1 MKTDFFGGLA
11 PRVDES
17 ITYSSRRKELVEAI
31 KMEFPQHKGLIVLFA
46 AFEQGSERFRQDKTF
61 YYYTGLNEPGAVLV
75 IDLNGK
81 STLYLPNYFEKRA
94 QWMVLSEA
102 LVKRDAKALRVDAV
116 EFLGNE
122 CVGYELDPYFSENE
136 YAHMIA
142 LLKNVIAAGGV
153 LFTTAPK
160 NGHEYMNSRFIL
172 EHLQNFI
179 PELIHLGV
187 KYGFHSGQNV
197 FDISSIAAAARRRK
211 DVGEVERIYRA
222 IEITELAH
230 ESALQAIKNNVLESE
245 VQASLE
251 YIMIA
256 SHARPSFPSIVGSG
270 KNSTV
275 LHYNENSGTMRD
287 GDLVVVDIGAELN
300 NYCADL
306 TRTYPVSGVFSK
318 RQKELYN
325 IVLQTQEHIASLAK
339 PGMWL
344 KNKDKQDQS
353 LHHLAVKFLAQR
365 GYDKYFPH
373 GIGHYL
379 GLDVHDVGDYTTP
392 LQEGD
397 VITIEPGI
405 YIAAEN
411 IGIRIED
418 NYWITKDGAVCL
430 SENLPKEIADIE
442 LYMQQVKSDQSD
454 DSDEDDEWEDEEE
467 DEDDDMFN

>member
-17 ITYSSRRKELVEAI
+17 VLYTSRRKELVEAI
-31 KMEFPQHKGLIVLFA
+31 KNDFPHAQGVVVLFA
-46 AFEQGSERFRQDKTF
+46 AFEQGSEKFKQDKTF
-61 YYYTGLNEPGAVLV
+61 YYYTGLNEPGAVMV
-75 IDLNGK
+75 IDLHGK

-94 QWMVLSEA
+94 QWMVLPEA
-102 LVKRDAKALRVDAV
+102 LIKRDPKGLRVDHV
-116 EFLGNE
+116 ELLGDE
-122 CVGYELDPYFSENE
+122 CAGYELNSRFSEHE

-142 LLKNVIAAGGV
+142 LLKDLKDRSEAF
-153 LFTTAPK
+153 FTLAPD
-160 NGHEYMNSRFIL
+160 NGYDYISTRVTLDYL
-172 EHLQNFI
+172 EKFVPGLNACV
-179 PELIHLGV
+179 E
-187 KYGFHSGQNV
+187 
-197 FDISSIAAAARRRK
+197 DISPYVAAARRRK
-211 DVGEVERIYRA
+211 DVGEIERIYRA

-230 ESALQAIKNNVLESE
+230 ESAIQVMKHGASEAE

-251 YIMIA
+251 YIMTA
-256 SHARPSFPSIVGSG
+256 SHARPSFPSIVASG
-270 KNSTV
+270 KNGTV
-275 LHYNENSGTMRD
+275 LHYNHNNGTLKS

-306 TRTYPVSGVFSK
+306 TRTYPVSGTFSK
-318 RQKELYN
+318 RQKELYK
-325 IVLQTQEHIASLAK
+325 IVLDTQEHIASLAM

-353 LHHLAVKFLAQR
+353 LHHLAVKFLAKH

-379 GLDVHDVGDYTTP
+379 GLDVHDVGDYSTP

-405 YIAAEN
+405 YIPEES

-430 SENLPKEIADIE
+430 SENLPKEIEEIE
-442 LYMQQVKSDQSD
+442 HYMQQILTSESENDSD
-454 DSDEDDEWEDEEE
+454 DDDWEDDEDS
-467 DEDDDMFN
+467 DDDYN